1 MGLKTQQYQ
10 NMRWNLRYFLDWCK
24 SKKEEVKEEMFKL
37 FGSRDRF
44 IASQIVVNALQN
56 FELKWKMKCLKLWHE
71 LEPYFDE
78 PSEAAIAELAQ
89 KLSPQDQIIS
99 PTVIDATE
107 DSPKQDLT
115 KAEGYWRKTQDR
127 EQDIDSETSD

>member
-1 MGLKTQQYQ
+1 
-10 NMRWNLRYFLDWCK
+10 
-24 SKKEEVKEEMFKL
+24 MFKL